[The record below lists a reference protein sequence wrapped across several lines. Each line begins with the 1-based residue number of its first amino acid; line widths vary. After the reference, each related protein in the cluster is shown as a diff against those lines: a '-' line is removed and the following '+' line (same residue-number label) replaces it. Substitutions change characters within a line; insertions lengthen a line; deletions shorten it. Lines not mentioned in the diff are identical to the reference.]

1 MTLTLKA
8 YAKLNL
14 MLDILSTLPNGYHD
28 LFMVMQSV
36 SLYDL
41 VTLDETDSGALTVS
55 CSDPAI
61 PAGEGNLAYKAARRF
76 FDETG
81 LPMRGLDIHIEKHIP
96 HAAGLAGGSADAA
109 AVLVG
114 LNRLHENVLDTRE
127 LIRVGSAI
135 GSDVPFCALGGL
147 MLAQHTGTLLSFL
160 PALDFGKIVIVKPD
174 CSVSTG
180 EAYKA
185 FDTAERVRHLD
196 KSGMLQSILA
206 GDLDGVYRRVDNVF
220 EQFIDVSE
228 RVIIKGVLRRHA
240 ASCACMSGSG
250 PSVFGIFDSEA
261 DAEEAARALRRSFKN
276 VYVCDCVPRGIE
288 TVDSQ

>member
-36 SLYDL
+36 SLHDL
-41 VTLDETDSGALTVS
+41 VTLDENDSGALTVS

-61 PAGEGNLAYKAARRF
+61 PAGEGNLAYKAAKLF
-76 FDETG
+76 FDETK
-81 LPMRGLDIHIEKHIP
+81 LPMPGLDIYIEKHIP

-114 LNRLHENVLDTRE
+114 LNRLHGGVLDTRE
-127 LIRVGSAI
+127 LIQLAAEI

-147 MLAQHTGTLLSFL
+147 MLAQYTGTLLSFL
-160 PALDFGKIVIVKPD
+160 PPLPFAKFVIVKPD
-174 CSVSTG
+174 CAVSTG

-185 FDTAERVRHLD
+185 FDTAQRVRHLD
-196 KSGMLQSILA
+196 KTGMLQSIMT
-206 GDLDGVYRRVDNVF
+206 GDMDGVLRRVDNVF

-228 RVIIKGVLRRHA
+228 RVIIKGILRRHA
-240 ASCACMSGSG
+240 AECACMSGSG
-250 PSVFGIFDSEA
+250 PSVFGIFGSEA
-261 DAEEAARALRRSFKN
+261 DAEEAARELRKRFNN
-276 VYVCDCVPRGIE
+276 VFLCDCVARGCE
-288 TVDSQ
+288 VVKAE